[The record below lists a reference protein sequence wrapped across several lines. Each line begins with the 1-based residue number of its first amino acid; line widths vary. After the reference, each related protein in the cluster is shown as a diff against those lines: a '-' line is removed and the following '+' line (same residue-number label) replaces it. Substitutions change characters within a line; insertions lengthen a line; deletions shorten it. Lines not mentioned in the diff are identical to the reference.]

1 MSYNFIMKKRKVE
14 KMFIDNGFGFPV
26 ILLNVPMIEIRGIW
40 TPDIDYIKLTNQVLK
55 SLVFKK
61 SKLTGNEIKF
71 IRLTFEMTLKEFANR
86 FYVTHPCVIKWEK
99 EEDNSTGMNWVT
111 EKDIRLFVFDKIS
124 SNEDFRKVYLNLEK
138 DIRDNSL
145 EKTQIDIKELSIA

>member
-1 MSYNFIMKKRKVE
+1 MKKRKVE

-71 IRLTFEMTLKEFANR
+71 IRLTFEMTLKEFATR